1 VSARN
6 HPRMVGAF
14 VLGSVAIVLAA
25 IVLLSSGGWFKTRD
39 RFSIYFP
46 GSVKGL
52 SQGSAI
58 TFRGIKVG
66 EVTDVNAFLTG
77 KPDPLVQIE
86 VVFEVRGRV
95 IQAPGGVSNPFRGL
109 TTAAFAKVLIDRGLR
124 ARLMSQSLLTGQKY
138 VELDFL
144 PEEPARFGGLSPL
157 YPELPTTPTALEK
170 LTGRFE
176 DFTAKIAELPLDQM
190 LEDVRGTLQSLRELL
205 QSPGVQGTFTRADR
219 ALRTLQPTLE
229 EARVAIADTRALVK
243 NLDAQVKDTGGEVQ
257 QTMRELRATLDR
269 TDRILGTLGKT
280 LEGTDQTQL
289 TATGALD
296 ELART
301 LKALRALV
309 DYIETHPESLML
321 GKQQTKEK
329 N

>member
-1 VSARN
+1 MSARN

-14 VLGSVAIVLAA
+14 VLGAVAIVLAA
-25 IVLLSSGGWFKTRD
+25 IVLLSSGGWFKARD

-52 SQGSAI
+52 SEGSAI
-58 TFRGIKVG
+58 TFRGIKIG
-66 EVTDVNAFLTG
+66 EVTEVTAFLTG
-77 KPDPLVQIE
+77 KPEPLVQIE

-95 IQAPGGVSNPFRGL
+95 VQVPEGVSNPFRTL
-109 TTAAFAKVLIDRGLR
+109 TTAQFAKVLIERGLR

-144 PEEPARFGGLSPL
+144 PEEPARFGGLNPL
-157 YPELPTTPTALEK
+157 YPELPTTPTPLER
-170 LTGRFE
+170 LAGRFE
-176 DFTAKIAELPLDQM
+176 DFTAKVAELPLDQM

-205 QSPGVQGTFTRADR
+205 QSPGLKDSFTHADR
-219 ALRTLQPTLE
+219 ALRKLEPALQ
-229 EARVAIADTRALVK
+229 EARAAIADTRELVK
-243 NLDAQVKDTGGEVQ
+243 TLDTQVKGMGGEVQ
-257 QTMRELRATLDR
+257 QSMRELRAMLDR
-269 TDRILGTLGKT
+269 TEQILATLGKT

-296 ELART
+296 ELSRT
-301 LKALRALV
+301 LKALRNLV
-309 DYIETHPESLML
+309 EYIQAHPEAVVI